1 MSFDCISP
9 IDGSVLVSRP
19 YLSLEAAREAVLQ
32 GTDEQRAWAALPLA
46 ERIARVMKGVEIIG
60 EMNDAIVPDLA
71 RQMGRPVRYGGEF
84 GGFRERAAY
93 MAEIAEEALAPIEVE
108 DSDAFRRYITRE
120 PHGLVLVIAP
130 WNYPYMTAIN
140 AVAPALIAGNAV
152 VLKHAAQTLLVGE
165 HLAQAFHKAGIP
177 EGVFQNLA
185 LDHDTVETL
194 IAEKRFGFVNF
205 TGSVGGGRAIE
216 RAAAGTFTGVGL
228 ELGGKDPGYVMADA
242 DLDAAVDTLIDG
254 AMFNSGQCCCGIERI
269 YVAAPLFDAF
279 VEKAVAIVEGYK
291 LGDPLDPETTLGPM
305 AHERFAETV
314 RAQVEDAIAKGA
326 TPLIDPALFPQAGAA
341 YVGFVFFPKSPRN
354 VSIETAAALAAEVP
368 VGICKVALTVN
379 ADNELLDRIT
389 DTVPLDMLQLHGKE
403 TPERVA
409 EVKARYGLPVM
420 KAVGIATADDLPTL
434 ETYVPVADQIL
445 LDAKPSPDDD
455 RPGGNG
461 VAFDWTLI
469 ANRRW
474 PVPWMLAG
482 GLTPDNV
489 AEAVRLTGA
498 RQVDLSSG
506 IESAPGVKDPAKI
519 AALAKALA

>member
-1 MSFDCISP
+1 MTSTRIKFC
-9 IDGSVLVSRP
+9 GLSRP
-19 YLSLEAAREAVLQ
+19 
-32 GTDEQRAWAALPLA
+32 
-46 ERIARVMKGVEIIG
+46 
-60 EMNDAIVPDLA
+60 
-71 RQMGRPVRYGGEF
+71 
-84 GGFRERAAY
+84 
-93 MAEIAEEALAPIEVE
+93 E
-108 DSDAFRRYITRE
+108 D
-120 PHGLVLVIAP
+120 V
-130 WNYPYMTAIN
+130 
-140 AVAPALIAGNAV
+140 
-152 VLKHAAQTLLVGE
+152 
-165 HLAQAFHKAGIP
+165 
-177 EGVFQNLA
+177 
-185 LDHDTVETL
+185 
-194 IAEKRFGFVNF
+194 
-205 TGSVGGGRAIE
+205 
-216 RAAAGTFTGVGL
+216 AAA
-228 ELGGKDPGYVMADA
+228 
-242 DLDAAVDTLIDG
+242 
-254 AMFNSGQCCCGIERI
+254 
-269 YVAAPLFDAF
+269 
-279 VEKAVAIVEGYK
+279 
-291 LGDPLDPETTLGPM
+291 
-305 AHERFAETV
+305 
-314 RAQVEDAIAKGA
+314 AK
-326 TPLIDPALFPQAGAA
+326 AGAA
-341 YVGFVFFPKSPRN
+341 YVGLVFFPKSPRN